1 MVPNMAYKPPI
12 MLGGLKDPIWDK
24 YIKHE
29 GTRKDP
35 IEGHKMRHLKD
46 PMLYSNSCSFCSV
59 IVT

>member
-35 IEGHKMRHLKD
+35 IEGHQKISKRATKD
-46 PMLYSNSCSFCSV
+46 PC
-59 IVT
+59 

>member
-35 IEGHKMRHLKD
+35 IEGHQKISNGQQKIYIKD
-46 PMLYSNSCSFCSV
+46 NKKIP
-59 IVT
+59 

>member
-35 IEGHKMRHLKD
+35 IEGHQKISKRAIKD
-46 PMLYSNSCSFCSV
+46 PY
-59 IVT
+59 